1 MAGHDDDDLIDFY
14 EDDESPIED
23 TLEPWNI
30 LIVDDEE
37 DIHTTT
43 KLALS
48 KFEFEGKKLS
58 FFHAYSAK
66 QAKEI
71 LLNNGDFALV
81 FIDVVMES
89 DHAGLDLIKTIRTEL
104 KNHKSRLIIRTGQP
118 GFAPEDE
125 VIQQYDINDYRNK
138 SELTSSKLK
147 NSCYTALRSYR
158 DLCNLERSQYGLE
171 EIVLATSKFQQSNNQ
186 TEFISHLLAHI
197 VAVAQLEGEL
207 CCCVAVTEKNAA
219 EHLLDYRVLA
229 ATGINN
235 PDDLNFQKL
244 PKEVQI
250 AFELAI
256 ATKKSVRSDD
266 CFVGY
271 FCTDAGTINLMYV
284 SSPGKITA
292 VEHNI
297 LEYFSNSVAV
307 SYENMTLRS
316 TVQESQKEIVCLLG
330 EAVEKRSKETGSH
343 VRRVANYCYLLAKE
357 YGLSEIEAS
366 QLKAAAPLHDVGKIA
381 IPDNILHKP
390 GKLTAQEW
398 QIMQTHATEGEEI
411 LSHSSNAILQI
422 GAIVA
427 GQHHEKWDGSGY
439 PKGLKGEEI
448 HIVGRI
454 TALADVFDALS
465 NARCYKAAWPEEEIL
480 EFVQQ
485 NKGAHFDPELVDI
498 LLANLDAV
506 RKIKVSFPD

>member
-1 MAGHDDDDLIDFY
+1 MTQFDDDDFSDFY
-14 EDDESPIED
+14 DDEEQESEVN
-23 TLEPWNI
+23 LEPWNI

-48 KFEFEGKKLS
+48 RFEFEGKKLS

-66 QAKEI
+66 EAKEVLTKGI
-71 LLNNGDFALV
+71 DFALV
-81 FIDVVMES
+81 FVDVVMES
-89 DHAGLDLIKTIRTEL
+89 EHAGLDLIKTIRTEL
-104 KNHKSRLIIRTGQP
+104 KNTKSRLIIRTGQP
-118 GFAPEDE
+118 GYAPEDE

-138 SELTSSKLK
+138 TELTASKLK

-171 EIVLATSKFQQSNNQ
+171 EVILATSKFQQSSNHI
-186 TEFISHLLAHI
+186 EFSSHILSHI

-207 CCCVAVTEKNAA
+207 CCCVAVTENDSKEKPFTYRILATSGLEKSNN
-219 EHLLDYRVLA
+219 LDFKIL
-229 ATGINN
+229 
-235 PDDLNFQKL
+235 PDD
-244 PKEVQI
+244 VQQ

-256 ATKKSVRSDD
+256 ATKSSVRSDD
-266 CFVGY
+266 YFVGY
-271 FCTDAGTINLMYV
+271 FCTNAGTVNLMFV
-284 SSPGKITA
+284 SSPGKISTI
-292 VEHNI
+292 EHNL

-307 SYENMTLRS
+307 SYENMTLRG

-366 QLKAAAPLHDVGKIA
+366 HLKAAAPLHDVGKIA
-381 IPDNILHKP
+381 IPDSILHKP
-390 GKLTAQEW
+390 GKLTAEEW
-398 QIMQTHATEGEEI
+398 EIMQTHASEGEDI
-411 LSHSSNAILQI
+411 LSSSNNAILQV

-439 PKGLKGEEI
+439 PKGLKDEEI
-448 HIVGRI
+448 HIFGRI

-465 NARCYKAAWPEEEIL
+465 NARCYKAAWPEGEIL
-480 EFVQQ
+480 EFIKQ
-485 NKGAHFDPELVDI
+485 NRGTHFDPQLVDI
-498 LLANLDAV
+498 FLANLDAV
-506 RKIKVSFPD
+506 HEIKTSFPD